1 MNKKTVLTLLAAM
14 SFIVIFSASAQ
25 TYRLELNPVK
35 FVIPGFSEQYLEREV
50 SLAPSE
56 YELAE
61 KLKSLLNN
69 TDFQQVKSMLDAYY
83 DVELSP
89 ALLMIKAQVYF
100 SLKEYNQAIHLYQL
114 VLKRKPQLVRAHEEL
129 GVLYLMTD
137 NFTQARQYFAKAI
150 SYGSNNATVH
160 GHLGYL
166 NLQQHG
172 GLSAVYAYQKAYSL
186 EPHNAQW
193 QQGLLTS
200 LVQAQMHSPALA
212 LLNELIAKDTS
223 NQSYWLT
230 KAAIHIEQDAHELA
244 LQSLEFALLLGD
256 ISQQNLL
263 IMISLHFEQAQF
275 DRAVALLKTHVQSQR
290 LAFAD
295 IRNYLLWLNQAN
307 RWEDSQWLITKLNE
321 QNTLSKQNKS
331 LMLSTQAQILEAK
344 SRHTEAL
351 AHYQNALDTDPNN
364 QNALLNFAHLLLQ
377 QKQFIKAEQMYIRAE
392 TFEAIKLQA
401 LLGRAQLYINT
412 DELKAAYQLLIDAKR
427 AYPNTLGIQD
437 KINLLANIIDIQNTS
452 TL

>member
-1 MNKKTVLTLLAAM
+1 MNNKITLTLLFTM
-14 SFIVIFSASAQ
+14 NFFVIFGVNAQ
-25 TYRLELNPVK
+25 TYKLELEPVK

-50 SLAPSE
+50 SLAPDE

-61 KLKSLLNN
+61 KLRILLNN
-69 TDFQQVKSMLDAYY
+69 NDFQQVKSELDTYY

-100 SLKEYNQAIHLYQL
+100 SFKAYNQTIHLYQL

-129 GVLYLMTD
+129 GVLYLITE
-137 NFTQARQYFAKAI
+137 NFIQARQHFAKAI
-150 SYGSNNATVH
+150 AYGSNNASVH

-172 GLSAVYAYQKAYSL
+172 GLSAVYAYQKAFSL
-186 EPHNAQW
+186 EPHNSQW

-200 LVQAQMHSPALA
+200 LVQAKMHQPALA
-212 LLNELIAKDTS
+212 LLNELIAQDKN

-230 KAAIHIEQDAHELA
+230 KAAIHIEQDTHERA

-256 ISQQNLL
+256 IPQQNLL
-263 IMISLHFEQAQF
+263 IMINLHFEQAQF
-275 DRAVALLKTHVQSQR
+275 DRAVALLKTHVKSQR
-290 LAFAD
+290 LVFED

-307 RWEDSQWLITKLNE
+307 RWEDSQWLITNLSE
-321 QNTLSKQNKS
+321 QSALSAQNKS

-344 SRHTEAL
+344 NRHTEAL

-364 QNALLNFAHLLLQ
+364 QNALLSFAHLLLQ
-377 QKQFIKAEQMYIRAE
+377 QKHYIKAEQMYIRAE
-392 TFEAIKLQA
+392 AFEALQLQA

-412 DELKAAYQLLIDAKR
+412 DDLKAAYQLLIDAKR
-427 AYPNTLGIQD
+427 AYPNTLRIQD
-437 KINLLANIIDIQNTS
+437 KINLLANIIDIQNTN